1 METRLVRS
9 AVTGRKIPLL
19 VMLGLAVAAAAT
31 YPLWNEPVGRL
42 IGRESRSE
50 SSAEGNDDDHA
61 GHDHAGHD
69 HAEHDHPGHSD
80 DASIELSAT
89 ALRNIGYEP
98 FEVGL
103 GSFDRSITV
112 PAMVVERPG
121 RSQLRITAPMS
132 GVVTKIEPIHGAAI
146 EPGAAL
152 FEIRL
157 THEELVTAQSALLRT
172 VESLDVI
179 RREIDRLTS
188 VGEGVVAGRRII
200 EQEYERQRLE
210 ASLRAESQALL
221 LHGLTVEQVD
231 GIVNDRQLISTI
243 AVTAPIVDH
252 DDEACEDPHLY
263 HVQDLP
269 VRLGEHVEI
278 GQTLCVL
285 ADHCELFIE
294 GRAFEDD
301 AQRLRE
307 ASRNGWRASAAVVV
321 GDGTTDVIEG
331 LELLYLDDQVDTDSR
346 IFRFYLRLLNQV
358 MLDRNDAL
366 GYRFLDWR
374 FKPGQRLELHVP
386 VERWES
392 RLVLPV
398 DAVIEEGVEAY
409 VYRRNGDHFDRI
421 SVQVEYRDQRSCV
434 IANDGTLFPGDVV
447 AGRGAYQM
455 HLALKNKSG
464 GGVDPHAGHNH

>member
-1 METRLVRS
+1 
-9 AVTGRKIPLL
+9 
-19 VMLGLAVAAAAT
+19 
-31 YPLWNEPVGRL
+31 
-42 IGRESRSE
+42 
-50 SSAEGNDDDHA
+50 
-61 GHDHAGHD
+61 
-69 HAEHDHPGHSD
+69 
-80 DASIELSAT
+80 
-89 ALRNIGYEP
+89 
-98 FEVGL
+98 
-103 GSFDRSITV
+103 
-112 PAMVVERPG
+112 
-121 RSQLRITAPMS
+121 
-132 GVVTKIEPIHGAAI
+132 
-146 EPGAAL
+146 
-152 FEIRL
+152 
-157 THEELVTAQSALLRT
+157 
-172 VESLDVI
+172 
-179 RREIDRLTS
+179 
-188 VGEGVVAGRRII
+188 
-200 EQEYERQRLE
+200 
-210 ASLRAESQALL
+210 
-221 LHGLTVEQVD
+221 
-231 GIVNDRQLISTI
+231 
-243 AVTAPIVDH
+243 
-252 DDEACEDPHLY
+252 
-263 HVQDLP
+263 
-269 VRLGEHVEI
+269 
-278 GQTLCVL
+278 
-285 ADHCELFIE
+285 
-294 GRAFEDD
+294 FEDD